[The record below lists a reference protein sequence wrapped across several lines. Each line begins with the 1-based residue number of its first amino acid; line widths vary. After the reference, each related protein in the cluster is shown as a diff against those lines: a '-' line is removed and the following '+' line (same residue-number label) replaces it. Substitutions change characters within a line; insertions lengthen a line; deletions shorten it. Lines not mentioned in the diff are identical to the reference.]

1 MTDRIWEVGLVGKSP
16 NRKYRRICECEEKLR
31 CKEKSPLPHPDPKA
45 APEKADEEGGGGGAR
60 ECKRLDDDD
69 TT

>member
-1 MTDRIWEVGLVGKSP
+1 MTDRIWEVGLVGKAP

-31 CKEKSPLPHPDPKA
+31 CKENSPLPHPDPKA
-45 APEKADEEGGGGGAR
+45 APEKADEEGGGGAP
-60 ECKRLDDDD
+60 ECKRLDDD

>member
-1 MTDRIWEVGLVGKSP
+1 MYLEGKSP

-31 CKEKSPLPHPDPKA
+31 CKENSPLPHPDPKA
-45 APEKADEEGGGGGAR
+45 AGPEKADEEGGGAP